1 MLTGWSK
8 HILTTADMNG
18 FEVVEKRVKYI
29 HSPENLHG
37 FEKKCDLDVEM
48 AVDLMQER
56 DQPFPN

>member
-1 MLTGWSK
+1 
-8 HILTTADMNG
+8 MNG